1 MMNGRRKSDSCVV
14 PTKSV
19 NKLMLWVSAE
29 RMEGRRLVKGNVGA
43 CSTFR
48 AQYRI

>member
-1 MMNGRRKSDSCVV
+1 MMNERRKSDSCVV

-19 NKLMLWVSAE
+19 NKLMLSVRAE
-29 RMEGRRLVKGNVGA
+29 RMEGRRLVKGNAGA
-43 CSTFR
+43 CSMFR